1 MEGAAKFFTVIIGV
15 ILTVWGLIN
24 IPGAVQTQAMGS
36 FVIYAF
42 LFFLGIWILG
52 KAFKE

>member
-1 MEGAAKFFTVIIGV
+1 MEGAAKFITVIFGIF
-15 ILTVWGLIN
+15 LTVWGLIN
-24 IPGAVQTQAMGS
+24 IPATVQSQSMGS

-42 LFFLGIWILG
+42 LFFFGIWILG

>member
-1 MEGAAKFFTVIIGV
+1 MEGAAKLLTTIFGV

-24 IPGAVQTQAMGS
+24 IPASVQSQSMGS

-42 LFFLGIWILG
+42 LFFFGIWILG